1 MLHRV
6 LAIRTVVS
14 RNMDQAVGMDFPL
27 ARIVAI
33 FLLLCKLLANWR
45 SAWFGGDYPRHA
57 PIFPALLDNC

>member
-33 FLLLCKLLANWR
+33 FLLLCRLLAT
-45 SAWFGGDYPRHA
+45 G
-57 PIFPALLDNC
+57 ALLGSAGTIQGTHQFFLPS